1 MSRGKVVDFKLM
13 YDVPDIDPITGE
25 CISKLSEDA
34 QDFWNRLSTL
44 PDSVKEG
51 LYIMWKYGLGKTRD
65 DKGHQGQINLKLQP
79 KYVDMVSSVVSSYPE
94 GWFGKEE
101 GLSKMYRSLLGFA
114 SYLSLAI
121 TDRGKKKFRW
131 MGIIQAENLLEKE
144 IRETVYLEKL
154 KNFEIEISKVTNKKT
169 GKKLNKILSEIQKLQ
184 EQYTED
190 EDD

>member
-1 MSRGKVVDFKLM
+1 L
-13 YDVPDIDPITGE
+13 Y
-25 CISKLSEDA
+25 
-34 QDFWNRLSTL
+34 NL

-79 KYVDMVSSVVSSYPE
+79 KYVDMVSSVVSSYPD

-101 GLSKMYRSLLGFA
+101 GTNKMYRSLIGFA

-131 MGIIQAENLLEKE
+131 MAIIEAENLLEKE
-144 IRETVYLEKL
+144 LREVDYLKKL
-154 KNFEIEISKVTNKKT
+154 ENFEIEIQKTTNKKL
-169 GKKLNKILSEIQKLQ
+169 GKKLTKMLEEIKKMKHK
-184 EQYTED
+184 YCED
-190 EDD
+190 EDEEK